1 MRVGI
6 STNSRNVEKIVEFS
20 AMTFGSVDSFAE
32 PMLDDYVKV
41 KENNIERHNY
51 IAEDLAN
58 ELNDLLYCANSMS
71 TTIVCYNKDTVSSIK
86 FPVDVDG
93 EYSGHDG
100 VIQSIRDI
108 ESCES
113 QDLTVRYM
121 GEILT
126 DKEPECCVVTFDTVE
141 DTNKI
146 LKKALVD
153 GYIDTSSANVI
164 VLLYKDLPVKYDKAD
179 YYVVAYK
186 LKDREV

>member
-126 DKEPECCVVTFDTVE
+126 DKEP
-141 DTNKI
+141 
-146 LKKALVD
+146 D
-153 GYIDTSSANVI
+153 GRR
-164 VLLYKDLPVKYDKAD
+164 YK
-179 YYVVAYK
+179 
-186 LKDREV
+186 

>member
-32 PMLDDYVKV
+32 PILDDYVKV
-41 KENNIERHNY
+41 KENNLERHNY
-51 IAEDLAN
+51 ITEDLAN

-71 TTIVCYNKDTVSSIK
+71 TTIICYNKDIVSSIK

-113 QDLTVRYM
+113 QD
-121 GEILT
+121 
-126 DKEPECCVVTFDTVE
+126 
-141 DTNKI
+141 
-146 LKKALVD
+146 
-153 GYIDTSSANVI
+153 
-164 VLLYKDLPVKYDKAD
+164 
-179 YYVVAYK
+179 
-186 LKDREV
+186 